1 MINFGRL
8 WWSNG
13 VYLQVTDL
21 NHTDTVNDP
30 YVYSHVWVRTVV
42 GLSF

>member
-1 MINFGRL
+1 M

-13 VYLQVTDL
+13 VYLQVTNLDHPQQL
-21 NHTDTVNDP
+21 DDP
-30 YVYSHVWVRTVV
+30 YGHLWVRTVV